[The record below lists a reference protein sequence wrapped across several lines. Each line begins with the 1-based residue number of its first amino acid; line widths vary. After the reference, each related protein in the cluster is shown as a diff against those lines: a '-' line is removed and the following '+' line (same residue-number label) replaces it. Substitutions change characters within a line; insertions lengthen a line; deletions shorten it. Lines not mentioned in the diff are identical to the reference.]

1 MTDLANKDV
10 LVIGFGGRG
19 QAACDLLHQSGA
31 RVSAVDSA
39 DTPALRDAAQRLR
52 PLGVDVRLGATSLA
66 LGDAKSKRFD
76 LAVLSPAVRPTDPL
90 VKSMVSERVP
100 LIGELELGFQQA
112 KCLCIGIG
120 GTNGK
125 STTASLVERILA
137 ANHRKIILAG
147 HRARPICSVVQQS
160 RDLDFMILQVNAFQL
175 ETTDTFHPA
184 VSVLM
189 NVTPDYHDRFP
200 QQADYI
206 SASARLFRKQ
216 EAFDWAIIQSE
227 ALLRLKELNL
237 PIPAKTIT
245 FSSHDS
251 TADIYLD
258 RGLIISRMPNWTG
271 PLLDIDHCQI
281 RGPHNAENLMAA
293 LAVGHAL
300 RLPLEAM
307 VDPLKTFAAGP
318 HRFQLVAEINGVQYI
333 NDSKATNVDALHK
346 ALLAAR
352 TAPGRGANIWLI
364 AGGEDHEAVE
374 FHDVGPTLSK
384 RVRQAY
390 LIGEASEKIRASWSL
405 FTACKLSA
413 TLLEAITEATHNATS
428 GDVVLLSPG
437 CSSFDLFR
445 NYQHRGDEFCAAV
458 KSISRGAP
466 AENPNLMDKK

>member
-1 MTDLANKDV
+1 MTDLANKHV

-19 QAACDLLHQSGA
+19 QAACELLHQSGA
-31 RVSAVDSA
+31 RVSAIDSI
-39 DTPALRDAAQRLR
+39 DTPALRDAAERLR
-52 PLGVDVRLGATSLA
+52 PVGIQVMLGVS
-66 LGDAKSKRFD
+66 SPIKRDFD
-76 LAVLSPAVRPTDPL
+76 FAVLSPAVRPTDKIVQGL
-90 VKSMVSERVP
+90 AEQGVP
-100 LIGELELGFQQA
+100 IIGELELGFQQA
-112 KCLCIGIG
+112 KCLCIAIG

-125 STTASLVERILA
+125 STTASMVERMLLA
-137 ANHRKIILAG
+137 NNRRTILAG

-206 SASARLFRKQ
+206 SANSRLFRKQ

-227 ALLRLKELNL
+227 ALVRLKELNL

-245 FSSHDS
+245 FSAHDQS
-251 TADIYLD
+251 ADIHLD
-258 RGLIISRMPNWTG
+258 RGLIISRLPNWAG
-271 PLLDIDHCQI
+271 PLLDMDHCQI
-281 RGPHNAENLMAA
+281 TGPHNAENLMAA

-300 RLPLEAM
+300 RLPLESM
-307 VDPLKTFAAGP
+307 VDSLKTFTAAP
-318 HRFQLVAEINGVQYI
+318 HRFQVVAEINGVQYI

-346 ALLAAR
+346 ALLGAR
-352 TAPGRGANIWLI
+352 TAPGRENNIWLI
-364 AGGEDHEAVE
+364 AGGEDHEALE

-466 AENPNLMDKK
+466 GENPN